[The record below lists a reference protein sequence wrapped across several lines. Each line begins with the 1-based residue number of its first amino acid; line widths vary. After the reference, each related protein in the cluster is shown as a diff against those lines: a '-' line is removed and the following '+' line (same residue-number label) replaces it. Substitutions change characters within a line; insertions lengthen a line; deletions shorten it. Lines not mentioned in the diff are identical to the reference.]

1 MPDDPSS
8 PDSSH
13 SARYVVEVLL
23 HRLLYF
29 PSWSW
34 AGWKSNSNEMTITV
48 RHNSRFRNTFRA
60 LILIH
65 AYTDT
70 LILYLLTEP
79 RFDHYGSYDSKGTE
93 GYCTMAIADYNDVTK
108 LDPLPLKS
116 RLANDLPPPEFVGS
130 ISHLLVF
137 WTHVARFTRDSM
149 VIGRYCQLWSLQDGE
164 DPYDVVLVG
173 LEYPNVSSS
182 TDEYFYI
189 SAIRVNRQ

>member
-1 MPDDPSS
+1 
-8 PDSSH
+8 
-13 SARYVVEVLL
+13 
-23 HRLLYF
+23 
-29 PSWSW
+29 
-34 AGWKSNSNEMTITV
+34 MTITV

-182 TDEYFYI
+182 TDEYFCRGI
-189 SAIRVNRQ
+189 IIRRCEGFVEGIGPANKIEMQEWMQGNPQLELIFLA